1 MAARKSTAKDKDDH
15 EVSPGRHDDINF
27 EQSLAELELLVEKM
41 EQGELP
47 LEQALQ
53 QFERGIELARGCQSA
68 LRQAEQKVELLLE
81 KNGQTDIVPFD
92 KPGISKNDE

>member
-1 MAARKSTAKDKDDH
+1 MAAQKSTAKA
-15 EVSPGRHDDINF
+15 VTF
-27 EQSLAELELLVEKM
+27 EQSLAELEQLVEKM

-53 QFERGIELARGCQSA
+53 QFERGIELARGCQNA
-68 LRQAEQKVELLLE
+68 LQQAEQKVELLLE

-92 KPGISKNDE
+92 KPGSNNNDE

>member
-1 MAARKSTAKDKDDH
+1 MAAQKSTAK
-15 EVSPGRHDDINF
+15 VVTF
-27 EQSLAELELLVEKM
+27 EQSLAELEQLVEKM

-53 QFERGIELARGCQSA
+53 QFERGIELARGCQNA
-68 LRQAEQKVELLLE
+68 LQQAEQKVEILLE

-92 KPGISKNDE
+92 KPGSDNNNDDE